1 MARGGYRKGAGRKPG
16 STNRKPKAPAEPKV
30 PAEVKPSP
38 DMRRITASV
47 EELMRTFAKY
57 NQRRHLTPLDPS
69 RVFALAR
76 PMKGVVP
83 EADTATMLAM
93 DEALTASVDFAAAS
107 IGAGGFAESYA
118 TEGLVFLGYPYLS
131 ELAQRPEYRVMAETI
146 ADDATRRWIGF
157 DVTGDDTEQADKKRR
172 QKNDPKGE
180 AEREADPDEREKR
193 IKTSGKLDKI
203 KMLRDDQDRLDVKT
217 RFYEMCRGD
226 NLFGRMHLFI
236 DLGAEGDELAA
247 PIGNSRDEMSKAK
260 VGKGSLKALRAI
272 EPVWTYPQMYN
283 AINPLAGDWYNPQEW
298 YVMGQRV
305 HVTRLQKFIGHPVPD
320 LLKPAYSFGGLSMT
334 QMAKPYVDIWLQ
346 TRQSVAD
353 LIKSFSVM
361 VLKTDLQ
368 TILQSGTA
376 SDLLQRMMVFNL
388 LRDNQGA
395 FVVNKNTEDFSNV
408 STPISGLHELQAQ
421 AQEHMCVQ
429 AGVLIRTGRG
439 DIPIEEVT
447 ASDTVLTRN
456 GLSPV
461 KWVGITGYRDTLVEI
476 EAGGSVLR
484 VTEEHPVWSQSIRA
498 FVDAKDVSRSHYLL
512 GLRSRESMARAL
524 LGEDAGGEKPKRDI
538 SATRRPVAF
547 YIASS
552 RKRTAVLFLK
562 ALKFTTSM
570 VTVPTIN
577 SIISKW
583 SRVQNTWRE
592 MAEKDGDFL
601 SVIIEYA
608 ISAVIGFCPLLE
620 PRYSVAGRAR
630 SEVTRFPPGGFRSD
644 LMTWCAPN
652 AAAYLKPSAS
662 LSPSSVLL
670 PVCNVPV
677 TRVETVR
684 VEMQSVYNIEV
695 EGLPEFFANGILVH
709 NSSVSRIP
717 LVKLTGISPSGLNAT
732 SEQEIEVYDDTI
744 GAYQERFMRPNLE
757 RIINFQQLSLF
768 GEIDPEITWH
778 FEGLRPMTEEEK
790 GKKQKDDADRDEK
803 YVNMGAIAPE
813 EVRHRI
819 IDDPD
824 LPYAD
829 LDPDDVPD
837 LLDEESQ
844 GLQIPGTHPSGGEG
858 DEPEKSDDPMAKE

>member
-16 STNRKPKAPAEPKV
+16 STNKKPKAAAEPKV

-247 PIGNSRDEMSKAK
+247 PIGNSRDQMSQTK

-298 YVMGQRV
+298 YVMGRRV

-421 AQEHMCVQ
+421 SQEHL
-429 AGVLIRTGRG
+429 A
-439 DIPIEEVT
+439 
-447 ASDTVLTRN
+447 
-456 GLSPV
+456 
-461 KWVGITGYRDTLVEI
+461 
-476 EAGGSVLR
+476 
-484 VTEEHPVWSQSIRA
+484 
-498 FVDAKDVSRSHYLL
+498 
-512 GLRSRESMARAL
+512 
-524 LGEDAGGEKPKRDI
+524 
-538 SATRRPVAF
+538 
-547 YIASS
+547 
-552 RKRTAVLFLK
+552 
-562 ALKFTTSM
+562 
-570 VTVPTIN
+570 
-577 SIISKW
+577 
-583 SRVQNTWRE
+583 
-592 MAEKDGDFL
+592 
-601 SVIIEYA
+601 
-608 ISAVIGFCPLLE
+608 
-620 PRYSVAGRAR
+620 
-630 SEVTRFPPGGFRSD
+630 
-644 LMTWCAPN
+644 
-652 AAAYLKPSAS
+652 
-662 LSPSSVLL
+662 
-670 PVCNVPV
+670 
-677 TRVETVR
+677 
-684 VEMQSVYNIEV
+684 
-695 EGLPEFFANGILVH
+695 
-709 NSSVSRIP
+709 SVSRIP

-732 SEQEIEVYDDTI
+732 SEQEIEVYDDTT

-757 RIINFQQLSLF
+757 RVINFQQLSLF

-858 DEPEKSDDPMAKE
+858 DEPEKSDGPMAEE